1 MQLFYNSEITKT
13 SQHFTFDKTE
23 SRHIVRVLR
32 KKEGDNIFITNGLG
46 DVFTSKIEIVLTT
59 FLGDL
64 KCCGK

>member
-46 DVFTSKIEIVLTT
+46 DVLLLKLKLQTTKGVWSK
-59 FLGDL
+59 F
-64 KCCGK
+64 